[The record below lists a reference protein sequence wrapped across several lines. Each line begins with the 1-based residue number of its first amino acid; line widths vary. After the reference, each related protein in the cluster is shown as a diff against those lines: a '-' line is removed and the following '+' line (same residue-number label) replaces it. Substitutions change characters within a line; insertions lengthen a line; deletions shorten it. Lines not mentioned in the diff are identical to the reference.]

1 MFKFIGIKM
10 RGIIISQD
18 QGNYLVSG
26 DDGKR
31 YQFATWDWLGK
42 NPPRIGNAV
51 DFVCEGGVVSS
62 VFPLLRLG
70 TENTKIMFALLCWV
84 AGIFGVHRFMVGKVR
99 TGALMLVLSL
109 SLFGLIITGI
119 WAVVDFIVI
128 LGGRFTDKDGNQ
140 ITDL

>member
-1 MFKFIGIKM
+1 M
-10 RGIIISQD
+10 RGVIISQD
-18 QGNYLVSG
+18 QGTYLVSG

-31 YQFATWDWLGK
+31 YQFATWDWMGK
-42 NPPRIGNAV
+42 KPPRIGDTV

-70 TENTKIMFALLCWV
+70 TENSKIMFALLCWC
-84 AGIFGVHRFMVGKVR
+84 AGVFGVHRFMVGRVR

-109 SLFGLIITGI
+109 SIAGLVITGI
-119 WAVVDFIVI
+119 WAIVDFILI
-128 LGGRFTDKDGNQ
+128 LAGKFTDKNGNQ